1 MVVRVLGTVIASL
14 HARLSLTRDSRYTAP
29 RYVGYGRWGY
39 GVILPLGTVQGITP
53 TIVLWSEAA
62 VEGFIAPESDGPDL
76 AAQLGWCAW
85 VDSDGLEVPCI

>member
-1 MVVRVLGTVIASL
+1 MGTVIDTL
-14 HARLSLTRDSRYTAP
+14 LVRLGPTRERRYTAP
-29 RYVGYGRWGY
+29 RYVGYGRWGD

-85 VDSDGLEVPCI
+85 ADLDRLEVPCM